1 MRERM
6 APEASGLYGEA
17 MEATARASAETGA
30 RGIPVE
36 RAAGAIEKALTVS
49 RPRARY
55 LVGRDA
61 VSMATG
67 KRLLPARLYDRITAR
82 VLKLP

>member
-1 MRERM
+1 M
-6 APEASGLYGEA
+6 APEATSLYGEA

-36 RAAGAIEKALTVS
+36 HAAAVIEKALTAR

-55 LVGRDA
+55 LVGWDA
-61 VSMATG
+61 VGMVTG
-67 KRLLPARLYDRITAR
+67 KRLLPARAYDRLTAR
-82 VLKLP
+82 ILKLP